1 MSAAEASRDFL
12 VCTASHFLAGRP
24 TEAVDHSMG
33 QVGKMHFINFPEA
46 VHRPPRCGGT
56 LPLFD
61 RDRPRRTRPHDR
73 PSGQCHPT
81 NRFFCPCRIA
91 LVRSF
96 PSFLTSQTRRRF
108 RTYSA
113 LFAIVAKT
121 SRRVSGKSNGDT
133 ETIYCGLFGLDEKEQ
148 QHHDIYSILLSRP
161 LSLSLLFS
169 RAFPRPRR
177 RVGLLEPTAIC

>member
-1 MSAAEASRDFL
+1 M
-12 VCTASHFLAGRP
+12 
-24 TEAVDHSMG
+24 DHSVG
-33 QVGKMHFINFPEA
+33 LKTGKMHFINFPEA
-46 VHRPPRCGGT
+46 VARVHVVEPCPRSTATAQAGPARTTVPPVSV
-56 LPLFD
+56 
-61 RDRPRRTRPHDR
+61 TR
-73 PSGQCHPT
+73 
-81 NRFFCPCRIA
+81 RIA
-91 LVRSF
+91 FSALAVSRSLVRSF

-113 LFAIVAKT
+113 LSAIVAKT
-121 SRRVSGKSNGDT
+121 SRRVSGKTNGDTDT

>member
-1 MSAAEASRDFL
+1 MARASWQDNRAWIIAW
-12 VCTASHFLAGRP
+12 VSKRGRCTSLISRRP
-24 TEAVDHSMG
+24 SVR
-33 QVGKMHFINFPEA
+33 
-46 VHRPPRCGGT
+46 RPRPCGGT

-61 RDRPRRTRPHDR
+61 RDRPRRARPHDR

-113 LFAIVAKT
+113 LSAIVAKT
-121 SRRVSGKSNGDT
+121 SRRVSGKTNGDT
-133 ETIYCGLFGLDEKEQ
+133 ETIYCGLSGLDEKEQ

>member
-1 MSAAEASRDFL
+1 MARASWQDNRAWIIAWVSKRGRCTSLISRRPSASVARVHVVEPCPCS
-12 VCTASHFLAGRP
+12 TATA
-24 TEAVDHSMG
+24 
-33 QVGKMHFINFPEA
+33 
-46 VHRPPRCGGT
+46 
-56 LPLFD
+56 
-61 RDRPRRTRPHDR
+61 RTAPARTTVP

-113 LFAIVAKT
+113 LSAIVAKT
-121 SRRVSGKSNGDT
+121 SRRVSGKTNGDT
-133 ETIYCGLFGLDEKEQ
+133 ETIYCGLSGLDEKEQ